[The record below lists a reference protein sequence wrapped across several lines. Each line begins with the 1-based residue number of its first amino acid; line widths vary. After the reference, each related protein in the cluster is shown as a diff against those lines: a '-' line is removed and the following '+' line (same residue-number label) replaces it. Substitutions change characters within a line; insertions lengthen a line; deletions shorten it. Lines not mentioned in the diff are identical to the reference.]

1 MITVHNAYDEAGRLL
16 RTDDRLNG
24 SSHFDLDAAGRV
36 TGVTARG
43 WTESYAHDGAG
54 NQTSA
59 E

>member
-1 MITVHNAYDEAGRLL
+1 MHNAYDEAGRLL